1 MVEKSLTDVAPE
13 EEVEI
18 SHINGG
24 WIMQA
29 RLKEMGIA
37 VGRRINKIS
46 RIGVSGPV
54 IILVDRAQ
62 VAVGA
67 GMASRIVVKVKANA

>member
-1 MVEKSLTDVAPE
+1 MVEKSLTDVDPE

-37 VGRRINKIS
+37 VGRRIKKIS
-46 RIGVSGPV
+46 RIGVKGPV
-54 IILVDRAQ
+54 IILANRAQ

-67 GMASRIVVKVKANA
+67 GMASRIMVKIRS